1 MLYLDAFWPYLVNR
15 VYSRIPAN
23 PSLHRARYK
32 KKKKSCVTL
41 FAKRPT
47 FLRKF
52 ENFLPIFPNGKTNE
66 QAGKEWKG
74 EKESTESSFEFLVP
88 NLWKQPEGSR
98 SVAITIIRKNG
109 CGVIKTKIHVLSD
122 RRGAVSTSRYAPL
135 YRPFSRRRKGEC
147 IYSGHWAPL
156 PRDNKVNG
164 VSTFE

>member
-32 KKKKSCVTL
+32 KKKILCHPIRETTNF
-41 FAKRPT
+41 FAKI
-47 FLRKF
+47 RKF
-52 ENFLPIFPNGKTNE
+52 PSYFP
-66 QAGKEWKG
+66 EWKNERAG
-74 EKESTESSFEFLVP
+74 WERMKRREGINGSSFEFLVP